1 MKGGDIGLEDEE
13 LDKKVT
19 SRPGSSPRSW
29 CGQGRHYSSKPCHF
43 RVAVSA
49 TLTGL
54 SLGSKPHL
62 VELPVSKLAYSFTL
76 VPHST
81 SDSRCHKG
89 RLCQPLLASLY
100 STLAAIGRCRN
111 SLDGWHPA
119 KMVTFWI
126 RTRKAPCVA
135 REDGKECLWS
145 LISDAQPAPMWPWKY
160 IYLLQKYPLES
171 PGAISLGDC

>member
-1 MKGGDIGLEDEE
+1 MKGGDIGLEDEG

-19 SRPGSSPRSW
+19 SRPGSPPRSW
-29 CGQGRHYSSKPCHF
+29 CRQGRQYSSKPCHF
-43 RVAVSA
+43 WMAVSA
-49 TLTGL
+49 TFTGL
-54 SLGSKPHL
+54 PLGSKQHCI
-62 VELPVSKLAYSFTL
+62 ELPVSNLAYSFTL

-89 RLCQPLLASLY
+89 RLCQPLLDSIY
-100 STLAAIGRCRN
+100 RTLAAIGRCQN

-126 RTRKAPCVA
+126 RTRKAPHVA
-135 REDGKECLWS
+135 REDGKQYLWS
-145 LISDAQPAPMWPWKY
+145 FISRSHVALEN

-171 PGAISLGDC
+171 PGAMSLGDC